1 MVCMV
6 TGAKFS
12 LHFSL
17 LRVKMDAEKTTVA
30 LKEVNILPSVLELTL
45 VPIIQ
50 FCSMQRNVSATCI
63 FEINVESTDQ
73 LFADIACGF
82 YLLFRSIWNISGKYL
97 DHMRVLFSRLV
108 CQQLIERGSHE

>member
-1 MVCMV
+1 MVAG
-6 TGAKFS
+6 TKFS

-45 VPIIQ
+45 VPNIQ

-63 FEINVESTDQ
+63 SEINVESTDQ

-82 YLLFRSIWNISGKYL
+82 YLLFWSIWNISGKYL
-97 DHMRVLFSRLV
+97 DHLRVLFSRLV

>member
-1 MVCMV
+1 MVA
-6 TGAKFS
+6 GAKFS

-73 LFADIACGF
+73 LLFGDIACGF

-97 DHMRVLFSRLV
+97 DHLRMLFSRLV

>member
-73 LFADIACGF
+73 LFGDIACGF

-97 DHMRVLFSRLV
+97 DHLRVLFSRLV

>member
-6 TGAKFS
+6 AGTKFH

-30 LKEVNILPSVLELTL
+30 LKEVNILPLVLELTL
-45 VPIIQ
+45 VPNIQ

-63 FEINVESTDQ
+63 YEINVESTDQ
-73 LFADIACGF
+73 LFADTACGF
-82 YLLFRSIWNISGKYL
+82 YLLFQSIWNSSGKYL
-97 DHMRVLFSRLV
+97 DHLRMLFSRLV

>member
-1 MVCMV
+1 MVA
-6 TGAKFS
+6 GAKFN

-45 VPIIQ
+45 VPNIQ

-73 LFADIACGF
+73 LFGDIACGF

-97 DHMRVLFSRLV
+97 DHLRVLFSRLV

>member
-1 MVCMV
+1 MVA
-6 TGAKFS
+6 GAKFS

-45 VPIIQ
+45 VPNIQ

-63 FEINVESTDQ
+63 SEINVESTDQ

-82 YLLFRSIWNISGKYL
+82 YLLFWSIWNISGKYL
-97 DHMRVLFSRLV
+97 DHLRVLFSRLV

>member
-6 TGAKFS
+6 AGAKFS

-45 VPIIQ
+45 VPNIQ
-50 FCSMQRNVSATCI
+50 FCSMQRAVSATCI
-63 FEINVESTDQ
+63 FKINVESTDQ

-82 YLLFRSIWNISGKYL
+82 CLLFRSFWNISGKYL
-97 DHMRVLFSRLV
+97 DHLRVLFSRLV

>member
-1 MVCMV
+1 MV

-30 LKEVNILPSVLELTL
+30 LKEVNILPSVFELTL

-82 YLLFRSIWNISGKYL
+82 YLLFRSIWNISSKYL

>member
-1 MVCMV
+1 MVA
-6 TGAKFS
+6 GAKFN

-45 VPIIQ
+45 VPNIQ

-63 FEINVESTDQ
+63 SEINVESTDQ

-82 YLLFRSIWNISGKYL
+82 YLLFWSIWNISGKYL
-97 DHMRVLFSRLV
+97 DHLRVLFSRLV

>member
-6 TGAKFS
+6 AGAKFN

-30 LKEVNILPSVLELTL
+30 LKEVNILPSVLEL
-45 VPIIQ
+45 PNIQ

-63 FEINVESTDQ
+63 FK
-73 LFADIACGF
+73 L
-82 YLLFRSIWNISGKYL
+82 
-97 DHMRVLFSRLV
+97 M
-108 CQQLIERGSHE
+108 